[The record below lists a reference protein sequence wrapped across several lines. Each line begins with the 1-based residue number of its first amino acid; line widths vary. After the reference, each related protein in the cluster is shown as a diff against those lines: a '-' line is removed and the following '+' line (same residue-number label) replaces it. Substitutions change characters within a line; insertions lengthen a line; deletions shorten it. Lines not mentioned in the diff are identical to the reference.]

1 MSFYSDPAFFILVAV
16 VAIPAVLLGFQ
27 GKSLKHYG
35 FGASLLFLLLL
46 FSRDI
51 AGLCS
56 FVFFLVV
63 VSVATIFV
71 QHCFTHEIKHA
82 IAYYRVALACT
93 IMPLVVVKIGEV
105 FDENILAF
113 IGISYLT
120 FKAVQV
126 LIEIRDGLIPEMSL
140 TDYWYFLVFFPPF
153 TSGPIQRSRD
163 FISQI
168 NQPLGRDGYK
178 ELLAQGALWLLL
190 GVMYYFVLS
199 MVFQWLM
206 WFVPSALGNKTLVA
220 AAGSEV
226 LYTLFYG
233 LNMFFNFAGYSFMAM
248 GVASVFGIKVPTNF
262 RAPFCSVDIKDFW
275 NRWHITLSHWLRD
288 YVFMR
293 VSRSLLKHK
302 VFDSR
307 LTAACCGLMTNM
319 VLMGVWH
326 GLTIDC
332 IMYGCYHGILLSIC
346 EVYQKK
352 SQFYK
357 VHKKDTWYR
366 AVSWAVTM
374 IAVFFGFALF
384 NGQVSS
390 GVLGVLNG

>member
-1 MSFYSDPAFFILVAV
+1 MSFYSDPAFFILVAI
-16 VAIPAVLLGFQ
+16 ASIPAAILGFQ
-27 GKSLKHYG
+27 GKSLKYYG
-35 FGASLLFLLLL
+35 FGASVVFLLLL

-51 AGLCS
+51 TGLCS
-56 FVFFLVV
+56 FIFFLID
-63 VSVATIFV
+63 VSAATAMV
-71 QHCFTHEIKHA
+71 QYCFKNDIKHA
-82 IAYYRVALACT
+82 IAYYRVALVCA
-93 IMPLVVVKIGEV
+93 IAPLIVVKIGEV

-113 IGISYLT
+113 VGISYLT

-126 LIEIRDGLIPEMSL
+126 LIEIRDRLIPEMSL
-140 TDYWYFLVFFPPF
+140 VDYWYFLVFFPPF

-163 FISQI
+163 FIGQI
-168 NQPLGRDGYK
+168 NQPLGRRGYQ
-178 ELLAQGALWLLL
+178 EVLAQGALWLLL

-206 WFVPSALGNKTLVA
+206 WFVPSALGGKTLATAVC
-220 AAGSEV
+220 SEV

-293 VSRSLLKHK
+293 VSRSLLKRK
-302 VFDSR
+302 VFESR

-332 IMYGCYHGILLSIC
+332 IIYGCYHGILLSIC

-352 SQFYK
+352 SRFYK
-357 VHKKDTWYR
+357 AHRKNTWYR
-366 AVSWAVTM
+366 ALSWAVTM
-374 IAVFFGFALF
+374 VAVFFGFALF
-384 NGQVSS
+384 NGQVST
-390 GVLGVLNG
+390 GVLGVING